1 MILISVKY
9 FGPTNHRGSKWV
21 ATMADTD
28 DSKLRASEHYAYGDS
43 NGCREAALKVLAKW
57 DDMADFTARVSAGD
71 WVVEEVGCTHDHN
84 FIFTA
89 VFKYE
94 YEGE

>member
-21 ATMADTD
+21 ATMAD
-28 DSKLRASEHYAYGDS
+28 SVPGKVRASEPYAYGDS
-43 NGCREAALKVLAKW
+43 NGSKEAALKVLAKW
-57 DDMADFTARVSAGD
+57 DNDSAFSSKVSAGE
-71 WVVEEVGCTHDHN
+71 WVVNEIGTTHDHN
-84 FIFTA
+84 LIFTA

-94 YEGE
+94 GE